1 MGAKRPGGKTS
12 RGVMSWGQNVQGQ
25 NILVAKRPEGKTSRG
40 RNILVAKRPV
50 QGLNVP
56 LPRVTVSYSTV
67 QYYTASWV
75 G

>member
-25 NILVAKRPEGKTSRG
+25 NILVAKRP
-40 RNILVAKRPV
+40 VH
-50 QGLNVP
+50 GLNVP